1 MNSSLVS
8 TDTPTTIEA
17 SSALRRT
24 SALALGA
31 EFFGVIGAFVAFSV
45 AAGDPAT
52 ACGWCD
58 TNAFDEAVRRV
69 LVADDPS
76 FAARLSHVLSLGV
89 APTLAFGSLT
99 LPALRAS
106 KPRHAAQNAMMV
118 LSAFLL
124 TTGMADGV
132 KKLADRERPGFH
144 HGRAALV
151 EAAHAPIER
160 FLSFFSGDTAWGF
173 VFAAAALSIASRRG
187 YRSARPVA
195 VAGFAVAFAVALLRV
210 VADMHWATDVTA
222 GALAGTA
229 VGLGLPWLLHAREA

>member
-1 MNSSLVS
+1 MNSPAVS
-8 TDTPTTIEA
+8 TDAPTTHEA
-17 SSALRRT
+17 SSTLRRT

-31 EFFGVIGAFVAFSV
+31 ELLGVIGAFAAFSI

-52 ACGWCD
+52 ACGWCA
-58 TNAFDEAVRRV
+58 TNALDEALRSA

-76 FAARLSHVLSLGV
+76 FAAKLSHVLSLGV
-89 APTLAFGSLT
+89 APTLAFGSLA

-106 KPRHAAQNAMMV
+106 KPRHAAQNAAIV
-118 LSAFLL
+118 VSAFVL
-124 TTGMADGV
+124 TTGLADGV

-144 HGRAALV
+144 LGRAALI

-173 VFAAAALSIASRRG
+173 VFAAAALSVASRRG

-195 VAGFAVAFAVALLRV
+195 FAGFAVAFAVALLRV

-229 VGLGLPWLLHAREA
+229 VGLGLPALLHAREA

>member
-1 MNSSLVS
+1 MSP
-8 TDTPTTIEA
+8 DTPTTIEA

-58 TNAFDEAVRRV
+58 TNAFDEAVRRA

-160 FLSFFSGDTAWGF
+160 FLSFFSGDTAWAF

-195 VAGFAVAFAVALLRV
+195 VASFAVAFAVALLRV